1 MTSPV
6 KPVNR
11 SVVRYKL
18 FPPILPLLL
27 MMTSS
32 CINSGSSV
40 SLSTIFKYLVT
51 CALTSHRQT
60 LSKRCVHLYKALR
73 QQKKGQRPKHGTLEI
88 EKEVGSTTSARPSKS
103 STLEDLFSK
112 CTGRRSNDSEEV
124 SLSPL
129 RIPPG
134 HSAGSPTVELYRIA
148 RHERP
153 SRLRYINAEG
163 ELDYYIPTKADLESP
178 RRLELLCQRLRE
190 IDLISESPR
199 ETGGEIRRGS
209 SFSKPDLLV
218 ELAGLTTATE
228 KTGSGKLFFLKGCFC
243 FTWGRTQA
251 SSSSS
256 STAQERRG
264 EKLKHWKSGC
274 FSFLWARKC
283 ADKGELEDELTDMEI
298 SSPKMSGD
306 IPSAKSSGRLREATR
321 AMHPKV
327 SSCFPF
333 HFPWGKSKTD

>member
-32 CINSGSSV
+32 FINSGSSV

-199 ETGGEIRRGS
+199 ETG
-209 SFSKPDLLV
+209 
-218 ELAGLTTATE
+218 AGLTTTE
-228 KTGSGKLFFLKGCFC
+228 KTGSGKLFFLKNVHNRAAFAFHGAEHELLPLLLQLLRSDV
-243 FTWGRTQA
+243 GKKIKRP
-251 SSSSS
+251 
-256 STAQERRG
+256 
-264 EKLKHWKSGC
+264 KSGC

-283 ADKGELEDELTDMEI
+283 ADKAELEDELTNMEI

-306 IPSAKSSGRLREATR
+306 VLSAKSSGRLREATR
-321 AMHPKV
+321 PMHPKV